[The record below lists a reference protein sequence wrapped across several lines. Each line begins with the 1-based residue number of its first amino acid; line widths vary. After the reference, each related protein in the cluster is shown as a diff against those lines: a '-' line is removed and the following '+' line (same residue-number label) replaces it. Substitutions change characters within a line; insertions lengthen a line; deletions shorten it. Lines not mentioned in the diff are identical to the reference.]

1 MARLPAGRVALAAAG
16 EDGVACWDA
25 VTGLT
30 MPAPAG
36 VQGRTIW
43 SVAAGELPDGRLMLA
58 AAGNDW
64 KVYRWDAVTGE
75 QLGPPLAGH
84 TSSVKAVTVLRLPDG
99 SVMIASAGDDCTV
112 RRWNAVAGSPL
123 GPPME
128 RHRNWVTRLAVMPV
142 PNGMTLL
149 ASCDT
154 GDTGGVVQRW
164 DPSNGTP
171 VGLPWRAH
179 RGWGAGLIAA
189 RIAGRPELITVGLED
204 EVIRR
209 WDARTA
215 ELIDESLT
223 GQSIAVFDAPGGTAM
238 IAVGARNGSITIQP
252 LQPPPDHPRRPS
264 AHSGDLAA
272 ARTPSAQPCQLVSHE
287 RHTNE
292 TCPGNAEASGLPPGI
307 WPLYAYLPPNR

>member
-1 MARLPAGRVALAAAG
+1 
-16 EDGVACWDA
+16 
-25 VTGLT
+25 
-30 MPAPAG
+30 
-36 VQGRTIW
+36 
-43 SVAAGELPDGRLMLA
+43 MLA
-58 AAGNDW
+58 GAGNDW

-75 QLGPPLAGH
+75 QLGPPLAGR
-84 TSSVKAVTVLRLPDG
+84 TGGVKAVTVLRLPDR

-112 RRWNAVAGSPL
+112 RRWNAVTGSPL

-128 RHRNWVTRLAVMPV
+128 RHRNWVTRLAVMPM
-142 PNGMTLL
+142 PSGMTLL
-149 ASCDT
+149 ASFDT

-189 RIAGRPELITVGLED
+189 RVAGQPELITVGLED

-215 ELIDESLT
+215 ELIDESLA
-223 GQSIAVFDAPGGTAM
+223 GQSIAVFDAPGGTTM

-252 LQPPPDHPRRPS
+252 LQPPPDPPP
-264 AHSGDLAA
+264 AA
-272 ARTPSAQPCQLVSHE
+272 QRTL
-287 RHTNE
+287 
-292 TCPGNAEASGLPPGI
+292 
-307 WPLYAYLPPNR
+307 W

>member
-1 MARLPAGRVALAAAG
+1 
-16 EDGVACWDA
+16 
-25 VTGLT
+25 

-209 WDARTA
+209 WDAR
-215 ELIDESLT
+215 
-223 GQSIAVFDAPGGTAM
+223 
-238 IAVGARNGSITIQP
+238 NGSITIQP